1 MTIQRY
7 IRTFTLAV
15 LLITAILLIGPGS
28 PPPVLSAPD
37 NQAGT
42 GDDQAMPFDPQA
54 ADPNLLGFI
63 TSPSP
68 TCTNPVR
75 NTGSC
80 YINWYYVAVNTTDS
94 AYISRLFIKIN
105 GKAVARYQGFFQQS
119 MYIPGAMHGRGF
131 WVSCG
136 LPGAG
141 GDPEWGNVYSY
152 EIRAYDSGGYT
163 SANHGSVMCP
173 ADTVYVY
180 IPSVRR

>member
-1 MTIQRY
+1 MTLQRFF
-7 IRTFTLAV
+7 RTFTLAI
-15 LLITAILLIGPGS
+15 LLITAVVLIGPGS

-42 GDDQAMPFDPQA
+42 GDQSLPFDPQA
-54 ADPNLLGFI
+54 ADPNLLTFI

-80 YINWYYVAVNTTDS
+80 YINWYYINVSTTDG
-94 AYISRLFIKIN
+94 AYINNMFIKIN
-105 GKAVARYQGFFQQS
+105 GKAVARYNAFFQQS
-119 MYIPGAMHGRGF
+119 MYIPGALQGRGF

-141 GDPEWGNVYSY
+141 GDPEWGNVYTY
-152 EIRAYDSGGYT
+152 EIRARDTSG
-163 SANHGSVMCP
+163 AEAVNHGSVMCP